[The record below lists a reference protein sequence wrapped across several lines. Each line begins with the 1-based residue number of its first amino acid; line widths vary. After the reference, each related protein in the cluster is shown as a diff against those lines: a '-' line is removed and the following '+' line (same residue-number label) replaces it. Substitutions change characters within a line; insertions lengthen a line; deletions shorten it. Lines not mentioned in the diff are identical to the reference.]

1 MNHSKI
7 PPSHAELIVNCP
19 GSIKLGALYPQ
30 EETEAQ
36 KEGTAWHWVVYAL
49 ATENEAYRFPPA
61 ASNGVPITAEMLDFA
76 EQFVELVDATS
87 TAPPDYE
94 TRIEIPAVHDE
105 CWGTPDVYEIDHEA
119 RVIRLR
125 DGKYGHRYVDAYRNW
140 QMAAYLSGLY
150 SLTDGGA
157 DWRFEATIFQ
167 PRNFHPDGPV
177 RTWRPDVAEL
187 SEMVRHLRV
196 RCEEAL
202 SDNPW
207 TQAGPWCADCPA
219 RFDCLTLQSA
229 ADNVLEHVGE
239 AVPLNLAPDQVGRE
253 LTRLKRAEAILEARV
268 SGLEAH
274 TETLIRGGEGVP
286 GWLIEHT
293 SGREQ
298 FTVPVADVLAL
309 GGLFGVQ
316 LAKPVETV
324 TPAQARK
331 AGVPADVVA
340 KIVNRRPGSAR
351 LVPIN
356 PAAAEKAL
364 ASSKE

>member
-36 KEGTAWHWVVYAL
+36 KGGTAWHWVAFCL
-49 ATENEAYRFPPA
+49 ATDQPLPA
-61 ASNGVPITAEMLDFA
+61 VAPNGVPITAEMIDHA
-76 EQFVELVDATS
+76 EQFVQVVDS
-87 TAPPDYE
+87 APYPVTGFE
-94 TRIEIPAVHDE
+94 ERVKIPAVHEE
-105 CWGTPDVYEIDHEA
+105 CWGTPDVYQIDLDR
-119 RVIRLR
+119 RVIRLW

-140 QMAAYLSGLY
+140 QMAAYLSGLH

-167 PRNFHPDGPV
+167 PRNFHPDGPI
-177 RTWRPDVAEL
+177 RAWRPDVAEL

-229 ADNVLEHVGE
+229 ADSVLEHVGD
-239 AVPLNLAPDQVGRE
+239 AVPLSLSPEQVGRE

-274 TETLIRGGEGVP
+274 TETLIRSGEAVP
-286 GWLIEHT
+286 GWLIEHS

-340 KIVNRRPGSAR
+340 TIVNRRPGSAR